1 MMQNFIF
8 NNVPQMLILG
18 TTATLATGARTLQA
32 KNPAKPN
39 IVVILADDLATNELG
54 CYGGQNI
61 PTPNIDRIAGEGV
74 RFTHNFA
81 SCAMSV
87 PIRASLYTGL
97 YPVRHGSFRNHKNSF
112 PDIQSITTWLP
123 AAGYRVGRTGKR
135 HTQPHLVYDFEE
147 VPGFETDCVYPSA
160 NYTTAGIKEFITNSD
175 QPCCLFV
182 CSTNPH
188 VPWTEGDRSK
198 IDADK
203 IILPPNLVD
212 NPETRRLYR
221 DFLAEVGALDEQVG
235 AVLKTLEETGRLNR
249 TLVMFLG
256 EQGPQFP
263 FGKWTCYNFGQHSAL
278 VARYPEK
285 IKAGTVTDAI
295 VQYEDVLPTLL
306 ELAGGAPVDGI
317 DGWSYLPVLFDGERE
332 HRQWAYGIHNN
343 IPEGT
348 SYPIR
353 SIQDKR
359 YKLIIN
365 LTPEVPYFEKHM
377 MNVNDTEQ
385 VWASWTESAGTG
397 SVARETV
404 NRFTIRPA
412 IEFYDLETDPWELT
426 NLAGDRLHAKR
437 IAEMKIELEKWMQ
450 QQGDRGAELDK
461 P

>member
-1 MMQNFIF
+1 MKKIKK
-8 NNVPQMLILG
+8 
-18 TTATLATGARTLQA
+18 LAPCLLSSLSFAGIAA
-32 KNPAKPN
+32 EKPN
-39 IVVILADDLATNELG
+39 IVVLIADDLATNELG

-61 PTPNIDRIAGEGV
+61 ATPNIDRIAGEGV
-74 RFTHNFA
+74 RFTNNFA

-112 PDIQSITTWLP
+112 PDIQSITACLP
-123 AAGYRVGRTGKR
+123 ATGYRVGRTGKR
-135 HTQPHLVYDFEE
+135 HTLPHRVYEFEE

-160 NYTTAGIKEFITNSD
+160 NYTTAGIKEFITGSD
-175 QPCCLFV
+175 QSYCLFV

-212 NPETRRLYR
+212 NRETRQLYR
-221 DFLAEVGALDEQVG
+221 NFLAEIGALDEQVG
-235 AVLKTLEETGRLNR
+235 AVLKTLEETGQLDN

-263 FGKWTCYNFGQHSAL
+263 FGKWTCYYSGQHSAL
-278 VARYPEK
+278 VARYPKK
-285 IKAGTVTDAI
+285 IKAGTVIGAI
-295 VQYEDVLPTLL
+295 VQYEDVMPTLL
-306 ELAGGAPVDGI
+306 EFAGGAPIEGI
-317 DGWSYLPVLFDGERE
+317 DGRSYLPVLFGEKQE

-348 SYPIR
+348 SYSIR

-377 MNVNDTEQ
+377 MNVNDREQ
-385 VWASWTESAGTG
+385 VWASWTESAKTNRI
-397 SVARETV
+397 AKETV
-404 NRFTIRPA
+404 DRFTNRPA
-412 IEFYDLETDPWELT
+412 IEFYDLETDPWELK
-426 NLAGDRLHAKR
+426 NLAGDAQYKNK
-437 IAEMKIELEKWMQ
+437 IAEMKAELEKWMK
-450 QQGDRGAELDK
+450 QQGDKGAELDK
-461 P
+461 